1 MGLGVLGKGGYSML
15 ISGGLRVVQTSISTV
30 ISPTSQPSLPPWA
43 QTIVYHTAQE
53 GGLRCE
59 NGPASPTCRTLEIRE
74 RGRKK
79 ARTEGACG
87 ERGGGCVGVGLR
99 VWTFHCLGEEGCSL
113 FGGLGCACD
122 GGGGVHSH
130 TAFGCSEKAH

>member
-1 MGLGVLGKGGYSML
+1 ML

-53 GGLRCE
+53 GVFDAKTAPRVQLVAPWRSE
-59 NGPASPTCRTLEIRE
+59 NGG
-74 RGRKK
+74 GRKLVQEL
-79 ARTEGACG
+79 AG

-122 GGGGVHSH
+122 GGGGGAQPHS
-130 TAFGCSEKAH
+130 FWV